1 MMVKDQLF
9 ELIGTLLI
17 GNRIITGGSTL
28 KSESSYEGPDFF
40 CFWGGGGCW
49 EPKKNKTPKLTSFF
63 YFKIY
68 TPHTLSTIVTPQV

>member
-40 CFWGGGGCW
+40 CFWGEGGGGVGGL
-49 EPKKNKTPKLTSFF
+49 KKIKL
-63 YFKIY
+63 
-68 TPHTLSTIVTPQV
+68 LN

>member
-40 CFWGGGGCW
+40 CFRGGGGGGVGGL
-49 EPKKNKTPKLTSFF
+49 KKIKL
-63 YFKIY
+63 
-68 TPHTLSTIVTPQV
+68 LN